1 MKNIVKSNPIVGA
14 FKIAFGGMLGII
26 SAEALVALFSLFF
39 VGIGYAIIVHFNKK
53 DTKEFEDLQPMQY
66 IGIVLCFIGL
76 LPWMQYLF
84 MGLMEGA
91 GFALFDNIFK

>member
-1 MKNIVKSNPIVGA
+1 MKNIVKSNPIIGA

-26 SAEALVALFSLFF
+26 SAEALVVLYSVCF
-39 VGIGYAIIVHFNKK
+39 VGLGYAIMVHFNKK
-53 DTKEFEDLQPMQY
+53 DTKLLEDLQTMQY

-84 MGLMEGA
+84 MGFMEGA
-91 GFALFDNIFK
+91 GISLFDKMF